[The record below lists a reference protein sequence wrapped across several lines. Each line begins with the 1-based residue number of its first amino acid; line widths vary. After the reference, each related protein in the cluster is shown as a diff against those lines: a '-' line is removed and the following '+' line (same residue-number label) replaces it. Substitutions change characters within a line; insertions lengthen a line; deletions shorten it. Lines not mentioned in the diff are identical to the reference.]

1 MKKFYE
7 DDYDGDMVYPVD
19 DETVRRPTIQQESLR
34 GLDWLIAAGLAVF
47 TGILMTVWAFPG
59 LSPHAWEDMA
69 IGAGVRPL
77 KAIFPS
83 FWPAI
88 ARGIYAITGI
98 SSGTMVMQI
107 LGKVFAGLSVGLVY
121 LLLRQILSITIRVRL
136 QFARRRFF
144 VVRGA
149 ALLGALFFAC
159 SDPVWR
165 VGQVFT
171 PSLLLLFMTI
181 LVLMLFFG
189 FLMTGRMGQIYFSMF
204 LLGLL
209 SAETPM
215 GFFLLALVWGVYAL
229 ALRHDAVASNSP
241 ILNPIVEQ
249 SSKWHLTFL
258 YAFGLVIGVAANCI
272 SYIAFDGL
280 EVFGV
285 TGADMPLIYATRW
298 WNQFIHAASGLGWV
312 LGLGVCILPFVV
324 TTILLP
330 RAVDEEQFLPY
341 HIGAVYFI
349 AGAVA
354 FAQLAELPPLWFWTW
369 TDAAK
374 INSPF
379 FLLVL
384 MLFSAAS
391 VVFALAV
398 MAVEVCCRDHR
409 RLAMER
415 FAELN
420 QEEGAEANVE
430 SLDIKPLGF
439 GTKAMLVIVPL
450 LLIAAVVPGRYQG
463 NTRRMLSIVNDY
475 AKEVLAECGDVRW
488 IFTEG
493 AFDSWLELSAAAEG
507 RSLKA
512 LSMISDNSA
521 RQRYIRK
528 HSVSNAEERVTLDIG
543 APMALRAMVR
553 DHADRLNEIAL
564 QLGFEVWKRD
574 GKEIPLCSGVL
585 SRPAG
590 MPEEERLR
598 GVEAAN
604 ALADRVLDVYID
616 GGPSKSAGTLV
627 NELFLFVQWRIARIA
642 RMRAERADREG
653 KTVESLK
660 DVNISDR
667 LDHNNASLKRILR
680 DMEKVREQTL
690 KSITPRESLQLALAR
705 LDFTLA
711 RRYAE
716 LILADDPNDPDSNF
730 GVGMSYYTQK
740 QWARAEEYLRRCLIK
755 KPRQPAVWNNLG
767 MICMYTERYE
777 EGLEYAKRALSIIPE
792 SAEVKDTIKQ
802 IEEAWKK
809 AREES
814 GEEAKKPATE
824 KKPDSAKKPEP
835 AKKSEPAKKA
845 DSAKK
850 PEPAKK
856 SDAAKPN
863 AAKKPA
869 PAKKQED
876 EPEEVTTNA
885 LDSVKTAMASPRDE
899 MEKAVLR
906 ADFEAAA
913 PHAELVLAIDPG
925 DPVANFAVGM
935 YHFGKRQWAKAAE
948 KLKRSLE
955 RNPTDPVTLNNLAI
969 TCLYQQ
975 RYVDALKYAEK
986 ALDLLPG
993 SAEIEETLSQIKK
1006 LKEAADKEKA
1016 KAAKQAKKKPAAQKP
1031 APKKPAAGAKPAANK
1046 KEPEGTVQ

>member
-1 MKKFYE
+1 MKKYY
-7 DDYDGDMVYPVD
+7 DDYDDGDMAYPVD
-19 DETVRRPTIQQESLR
+19 DDTVRRPTIQQESLK
-34 GLDWLIAAGLAVF
+34 GIDWLIAAGLALF
-47 TGILMTVWAFPG
+47 TGALMALWAFPG
-59 LSPHAWEDMA
+59 LSPHVWEDIA
-69 IGAGVRPL
+69 IGAGIRPI
-77 KAIFPS
+77 KAIFPG
-83 FWPAI
+83 FWAAM
-88 ARGIYAITGI
+88 ARGIFSVAGI
-98 SSGTMVMQI
+98 SHGTLVMQI

-121 LLLRQILSITIRVRL
+121 LLMRQILSITIRVRL

-165 VGQVFT
+165 AGQAFT
-171 PSLLLLFMTI
+171 PPLLLLFLTI
-181 LVLMLFFG
+181 LVLTLFFG
-189 FLMTGRMGQIYFSMF
+189 FLMAGRMGQIYLSMF

-258 YAFGLVIGVAANCI
+258 YALGLVLGIAANCI
-272 SYIAFDGL
+272 VYIAFDGL

-285 TGADMPLIYATRW
+285 TGGDMPLIYATHL
-298 WNQFIHAASGLGWV
+298 WNQFIHAASSLGWV
-312 LGLGVCILPFVV
+312 LGLGVCVLPFVV
-324 TTILLP
+324 ATILLP

-354 FAQLAELPPLWFWTW
+354 FAQMAELPPLWFWTW

-374 INSPF
+374 INSSF

-409 RLAMER
+409 RLAIER
-415 FAELN
+415 YADLSQEDAAELSD
-420 QEEGAEANVE
+420 V
-430 SLDIKPLGF
+430 KPLGL
-439 GTKAMLVIVPL
+439 GTKSMLVIVPVL
-450 LLIAAVVPGRYQG
+450 LVAAVLPGRFQG
-463 NTRRMLSIVNDY
+463 RTRRMLSIVNDY
-475 AKEVLAECGDVRW
+475 AKEILAECGPVRW
-488 IFTEG
+488 VFTEG
-493 AFDSWLELSAAAEG
+493 AFDPLLELSAAAEG
-507 RSLKA
+507 RSIKA
-512 LSMISDNSA
+512 LSMVSDNSA
-521 RQRYIRK
+521 RQRYIRTCG
-528 HSVSNAEERVTLDIG
+528 VSNAEERVTLDVG
-543 APMALRAMVR
+543 APMALRTMVR

-564 QLGFEVWKRD
+564 QLGFEMWKRD

-590 MPEEERLR
+590 MSEEDRLR

-604 ALADRVLDVYID
+604 ALADRIFDVYID
-616 GGPSKSAGTLV
+616 GGPSKSAGTLI
-627 NELFLFVQWRIARIA
+627 NDLFLFVQWRIARIA

-653 KTVESLK
+653 RTQESLK

-667 LDHNNASLKRILR
+667 LDHHNAGLKRILR
-680 DMEKVREQTL
+680 DMDKVREQTL
-690 KSITPRESLQLALAR
+690 KSVTPRESLQLALAR

-716 LILADDPNDPDSNF
+716 LILVDDPDDPDANF

-755 KPRQPAVWNNLG
+755 RPRQPAVWNNLG
-767 MICMYTERYE
+767 MIYMYTERYE
-777 EGLEYAKRALSIIPE
+777 EGLECAKRALSIIPE

-824 KKPDSAKKPEP
+824 KKTDSAKKPE
-835 AKKSEPAKKA
+835 SAKKA

-850 PEPAKK
+850 PESAKK
-856 SDAAKPN
+856 PDAAKPN

-869 PAKKQED
+869 PAKKPEPAKKQEKASTAT
-876 EPEEVTTNA
+876 TTNV
-885 LDSVKTAMASPRDE
+885 LESVKPAMASPRDE

-935 YHFGKRQWAKAAE
+935 HHFGKRQWAKAAE
-948 KLKRSLE
+948 RLKRSLE

-986 ALDLLPG
+986 ALDLLPE
-993 SAEIEETLSQIKK
+993 SAEIAETLSQIKK

-1031 APKKPAAGAKPAANK
+1031 APKKPATGAKPAANK
-1046 KEPEGTVQ
+1046 ESEGTVQ

>member
-1 MKKFYE
+1 MKKYY
-7 DDYDGDMVYPVD
+7 DDYDDGDMAYPVD
-19 DETVRRPTIQQESLR
+19 DDTVRRPTIQQESLK
-34 GLDWLIAAGLAVF
+34 GIDWLIAAGLALF
-47 TGILMTVWAFPG
+47 TGALMALWAFPG
-59 LSPHAWEDMA
+59 LSPHVWEDIA
-69 IGAGVRPL
+69 IGAGIRPI
-77 KAIFPS
+77 KAIFPG
-83 FWPAI
+83 FWAAM
-88 ARGIYAITGI
+88 ARGIFSVAGI
-98 SSGTMVMQI
+98 SHGTLVMQI

-121 LLLRQILSITIRVRL
+121 LLMRQILSITIRVRL

-165 VGQVFT
+165 AGQAFT
-171 PSLLLLFMTI
+171 PPLLLLFLTI
-181 LVLMLFFG
+181 LVLTLFFG
-189 FLMTGRMGQIYFSMF
+189 FLMAGRMGQIYLSMF

-258 YAFGLVIGVAANCI
+258 YALGLVLGIAANCI
-272 SYIAFDGL
+272 VYIAFDGL

-285 TGADMPLIYATRW
+285 TGGDMPLIYATHLW
-298 WNQFIHAASGLGWV
+298 KQFIHAASSLGWV
-312 LGLGVCILPFVV
+312 LGLGVCVLPFVV
-324 TTILLP
+324 ATILLP

-354 FAQLAELPPLWFWTW
+354 FAQMAELPPLWFWTW

-374 INSPF
+374 INSSF

-409 RLAMER
+409 RLAIER
-415 FAELN
+415 YADLSQEDAAELSD
-420 QEEGAEANVE
+420 V
-430 SLDIKPLGF
+430 KPLGL
-439 GTKAMLVIVPL
+439 GTKSMLVIVPVL
-450 LLIAAVVPGRYQG
+450 LVAAVLPGRFQG
-463 NTRRMLSIVNDY
+463 RTRRMLSIVNDY
-475 AKEVLAECGDVRW
+475 AKEILAECGPVRW
-488 IFTEG
+488 VFTEG
-493 AFDSWLELSAAAEG
+493 AFDPLLELSAAAEG
-507 RSLKA
+507 RSIKA
-512 LSMISDNSA
+512 LSMVSDNSA
-521 RQRYIRK
+521 RQRYIRTCG
-528 HSVSNAEERVTLDIG
+528 VSNAEERVTLDVG
-543 APMALRAMVR
+543 APMALRTMVR

-564 QLGFEVWKRD
+564 QLGFEMWKRD

-590 MPEEERLR
+590 MSEEDRLR

-604 ALADRVLDVYID
+604 ALADRIFDVYID
-616 GGPSKSAGTLV
+616 GGPSKSAGTLI
-627 NELFLFVQWRIARIA
+627 NDLFLFVQWRIARIA

-653 KTVESLK
+653 RTQESLK

-667 LDHNNASLKRILR
+667 LDHHNAGLKRILR
-680 DMEKVREQTL
+680 DMDKVREQTL
-690 KSITPRESLQLALAR
+690 KSVTPRESLQLALAR

-716 LILADDPNDPDSNF
+716 LILVDDPDDPDANF

-740 QWARAEEYLRRCLIK
+740 QWARAEEYLHRCLIK
-755 KPRQPAVWNNLG
+755 RPRQPAVWNNLG
-767 MICMYTERYE
+767 MIYMYTERYE
-777 EGLEYAKRALSIIPE
+777 EGLECAKRALSIIPE

-824 KKPDSAKKPEP
+824 KKTDSAKKPE
-835 AKKSEPAKKA
+835 SAKKA

-850 PEPAKK
+850 PESAKK
-856 SDAAKPN
+856 PDAAKPN

-869 PAKKQED
+869 PAKKPEPAKKQEKASTAT
-876 EPEEVTTNA
+876 TTNV
-885 LDSVKTAMASPRDE
+885 LESVKPAMASPRDE

-935 YHFGKRQWAKAAE
+935 HHFGKRQWAKAAE
-948 KLKRSLE
+948 RLKRSLE

-986 ALDLLPG
+986 ALDLLPE
-993 SAEIEETLSQIKK
+993 SAEIAETLSQIKK

-1031 APKKPAAGAKPAANK
+1031 APKKPATGAKPAANK
-1046 KEPEGTVQ
+1046 ESEGTVQ